1 MYFSCETIYKI
12 VQNEILERK
21 DEYIDKLTP
30 DMVYAAVSP
39 LILTSGENARTIK
52 YKVQQVIEE
61 LLFQEI
67 HEKMKCK

>member
-1 MYFSCETIYKI
+1 M
-12 VQNEILERK
+12 NN
-21 DEYIDKLTP
+21 EYIDKLTP

>member
-1 MYFSCETIYKI
+1 MK
-12 VQNEILERK
+12 ERK
-21 DEYIDKLTP
+21 DEYNDKLTP

-39 LILTSGENARTIK
+39 LILTSGEKARTIK
-52 YKVQQVIEE
+52 YNVQQVIEE